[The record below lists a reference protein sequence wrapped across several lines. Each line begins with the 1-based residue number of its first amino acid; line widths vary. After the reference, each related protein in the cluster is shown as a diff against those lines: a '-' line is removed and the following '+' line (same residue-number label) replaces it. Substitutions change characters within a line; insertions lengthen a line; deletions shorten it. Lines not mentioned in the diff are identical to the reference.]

1 MKLSKKFNNHDL
13 INLSN
18 VEHSIIA
25 MLSIGCDAEAVIEEY
40 ISAKKRVNETIERM
54 LRDE

>member
-1 MKLSKKFNNHDL
+1 MSKIFNKNDIL
-13 INLSN
+13 NLSN